1 MRPVSAA
8 WKAGLCGRTSN
19 SPLHITRHLVSC
31 PGEHLQGSFF
41 VGRERETRGKTQGY
55 TLKTKTSPQKKVLSL
70 VLCVAM
76 LLSVMVM
83 GTGAASFTDQDEFSD
98 NYAEAAEVLTG
109 MGIIQGYD
117 DGSFLPQRNINR
129 AQVATMIYRAATG
142 DVTDSKISQF
152 VGEDLFDDVN
162 ADDWFAGYVNYCGNA
177 EYIKGFTPDTFG
189 PYKQVTGYQVLA
201 MILRAVGYDENDEY
215 TGDQWTLRVAAT
227 AREQGLLDNLN
238 PDTNLAEPATRELV
252 AQLIFEAI
260 QIDTV
265 RYSPAA
271 GAYRPSTTP
280 ASSLG
285 EQVFDLAVVN
295 DNDVWGRP
303 ATIWYAESSTY
314 WNGAVKNDGYQSDKD
329 DLYATI
335 EEEALAT
342 YTTAVTECD
351 LVEES
356 GVDGAV
362 DVWTNGNLV
371 KDGDNLNANATRTQL
386 GAQGRLT
393 EVYTDRI
400 VYIDT
405 FLAMVTDVTEARD
418 DANGHLAREAL
429 LELTVYNTPTTNT
442 GTGDEVYLTSDS
454 NWEYAEGD
462 MLLVNAVT
470 ENSNSL
476 TVKTEDDSV
485 TGYSGKYAVAD
496 DTLEIVQVAESFVG
510 AQTYRQWNNDQHTIG
525 DEVYNDAVN
534 FYLDQ
539 AGLAKT
545 ENFNWWLDQYGNV
558 IGSTEIDRTGYAVL
572 KDLTWING
580 GRDGGYA
587 EATLIYFND
596 GQTTEETVEVNS
608 IDGNYAES
616 GWTADN
622 AIPTLDDNQ
631 GIGTGFVG
639 TTAKVSSDGRYN
651 GIYDGYA
658 LYQVYTEDDGTVN
671 LEGVVNTDYEV
682 IGYAE
687 DARLDTGS
695 SAILDN
701 GVKIHLSNN
710 TEFLVRTGT
719 NGDYTYTAYTG
730 TQDLP
735 DFAWNSVDVFYDSE
749 NLSDTNNIASY
760 VYIKD
765 YTEQAD
771 FGRHLFVIEDNYATE
786 VGSGVWQMNVVVGNT
801 ERTIETTEAVKNI
814 LVNNVGKLYHAF
826 WETDVTNPDYGQVT
840 AVALVNEKVDGSHV
854 GGYTGVCDY
863 LVDDAYISGNTIV
876 SDGVSYTVNSATTF
890 ITLDGTEVYYDLDTL
905 EDALND
911 DTTGTIGV
919 WVVDNRFDGN
929 YNVASTVYVG
939 TKLDDR
945 TALNVTSATG
955 GTVGDAEFAANN
967 ETATIEV
974 DYAKGITQDTLTYT
988 ASDAN
993 SVLIVNGGTPVS
1005 NPTGTAAASSTDAVY
1020 SNNSSREVVVWNE
1033 AGTDSVTY
1041 TIVLNWYDLGT
1052 DATLDT
1058 VYLRNN
1064 NTTLP
1069 NWHSTA
1075 AKAVAD
1081 PQGMK
1086 VVADSV
1092 EMKVTA
1098 TDSNATVAIG
1108 RGTTVDLAVDDLTE
1122 TDTIELSNTTDLSG
1136 GYVLIRITSEDGN
1149 NVSYYAYQIQ

>member
-1 MRPVSAA
+1 M
-8 WKAGLCGRTSN
+8 
-19 SPLHITRHLVSC
+19 
-31 PGEHLQGSFF
+31 
-41 VGRERETRGKTQGY
+41 GRERETRGKTQRY

-83 GTGAASFTDQDEFSD
+83 GTGAAFTDEDEFSPQ
-98 NYAEAAEVLTG
+98 YQEAAEVLTNLKV
-109 MGIIQGYD
+109 IQGYE
-117 DGSFLPQRNINR
+117 DGSYFLPQRNITR

-142 DVTDSKISQF
+142 DVNNTQVGQYVDYDQFNDVSATD
-152 VGEDLFDDVN
+152 
-162 ADDWFAGYVNYCGNA
+162 WHAGYVNYCANA
-177 EYIKGFTPDTFG
+177 ELIKGFTPDTFG
-189 PYKQVTGYQVLA
+189 PNKNVTGYQVLA
-201 MILRAVGYDENDEY
+201 MILRAVGYDKNNEF
-215 TGDQWTLRVAAT
+215 TGTNWTINVAST
-227 AREQGLLDNLN
+227 AMQEGLLKNVDGSVDLS
-238 PDTNLAEPATRELV
+238 APATRELV
-252 AQLIFEAI
+252 AEFIFRAI
-260 QIDTV
+260 HPDVETV
-265 RYSPAA
+265 HYVPAA
-271 GAYRPSTTP
+271 GIYRDEG
-280 ASSLG
+280 SSLG

-771 FGRHLFVIEDNYATE
+771 FDSHLFVIEDSYATE
-786 VGSGVWQMNVVVGNT
+786 VGSGVWQMNVVVNDT
-801 ERTIETTEAVKNI
+801 ERTIETTEAVKDI
-814 LVNNVGKLYHAF
+814 LVANVGKLFHAT
-826 WETDVTNPDYGQVT
+826 WDEVVNSPTYGQLTNVD
-840 AVALVNEKVDGSHV
+840 LVNELTDVN
-854 GGYTGVCDY
+854 GVCDY
-863 LVDDAYISGNTIV
+863 LVDNARISGNTIV

-890 ITLDGTEVYYDLDTL
+890 ITLDGTEVYYDLETL

-939 TKLDDR
+939 TKLSAD
-945 TALNVTSATG
+945 TSASISAVPYGDTEVMEPTSVTG
-955 GTVGDAEFAANN
+955 NTYTFNLPVGKIGAKVTVDPTNNNAIVEVEDQFYDIWSEDKAKDTSRENIVVWAENGRDSASYTVNVVGTADTHRDGMVTKIADQSIICAQEAAGYTKISDAPVLDLNLGAAKELIVSLINPTVKASWATYTDTADAANGDADDFTAINGTLSTSVLTDKNILVLKIEKVNAG
-967 ETATIEV
+967 ETITLN
-974 DYAKGITQDTLTYT
+974 DGITT
-988 ASDAN
+988 ASALY
-993 SVLIVNGGTPVS
+993 V
-1005 NPTGTAAASSTDAVY
+1005 VY
-1020 SNNSSREVVVWNE
+1020 E
-1033 AGTDSVTY
+1033 
-1041 TIVLNWYDLGT
+1041 I
-1052 DATLDT
+1052 
-1058 VYLRNN
+1058 
-1064 NTTLP
+1064 
-1069 NWHSTA
+1069 
-1075 AKAVAD
+1075 K
-1081 PQGMK
+1081 
-1086 VVADSV
+1086 
-1092 EMKVTA
+1092 
-1098 TDSNATVAIG
+1098 
-1108 RGTTVDLAVDDLTE
+1108 
-1122 TDTIELSNTTDLSG
+1122 
-1136 GYVLIRITSEDGN
+1136 
-1149 NVSYYAYQIQ
+1149 

>member
-1 MRPVSAA
+1 M
-8 WKAGLCGRTSN
+8 
-19 SPLHITRHLVSC
+19 
-31 PGEHLQGSFF
+31 
-41 VGRERETRGKTQGY
+41 
-55 TLKTKTSPQKKVLSL
+55 
-70 VLCVAM
+70 
-76 LLSVMVM
+76 
-83 GTGAASFTDQDEFSD
+83 
-98 NYAEAAEVLTG
+98 
-109 MGIIQGYD
+109 
-117 DGSFLPQRNINR
+117 
-129 AQVATMIYRAATG
+129 
-142 DVTDSKISQF
+142 
-152 VGEDLFDDVN
+152 
-162 ADDWFAGYVNYCGNA
+162 
-177 EYIKGFTPDTFG
+177 
-189 PYKQVTGYQVLA
+189 
-201 MILRAVGYDENDEY
+201 
-215 TGDQWTLRVAAT
+215 
-227 AREQGLLDNLN
+227 
-238 PDTNLAEPATRELV
+238 
-252 AQLIFEAI
+252 
-260 QIDTV
+260 
-265 RYSPAA
+265 
-271 GAYRPSTTP
+271 
-280 ASSLG
+280 
-285 EQVFDLAVVN
+285 
-295 DNDVWGRP
+295 
-303 ATIWYAESSTY
+303 
-314 WNGAVKNDGYQSDKD
+314 
-329 DLYATI
+329 
-335 EEEALAT
+335 
-342 YTTAVTECD
+342 
-351 LVEES
+351 EES

-429 LELTVYNTPTTNT
+429 LELTVYNTSTTNT
-442 GTGDEVYLTSDS
+442 GTGDKVYLTSDS

-476 TVKTEDDSV
+476 TVKTEDESV

-496 DTLEIVQVAESFVG
+496 ATLEIVQVAESFVG

-608 IDGNYAES
+608 IDGICAES
-616 GWTADN
+616 GWSVDN

-631 GIGTGFVG
+631 GIGTGFVNSQPP
-639 TTAKVSSDGRYN
+639 TAKVSSDGRYN

-658 LYQVYTEDDGTVN
+658 LYQVYTEDDGTVK

-719 NGDYTYTAYTG
+719 DGDYTYTAYTG

-735 DFAWNSVDVFYDSE
+735 DFAWDSVDVFYDSE
-749 NLSDTNNIASY
+749 NLNDTNNIASY
-760 VYIKD
+760 VYIQN

-826 WETDVTNPDYGQVT
+826 WETGVADPAYGQVT
-840 AVALVNEKVDGSHV
+840 AVALVNEGVDGSHT

-863 LVDDAYISGNTIV
+863 LDEDAYISGNTIV

-939 TKLDDR
+939 TKLDTS
-945 TALNVTSATG
+945 TALTVDSNV
-955 GTVGDAEFAANN
+955 DAEVSDATFTSDN
-967 ETATIEV
+967 TATINVSYER
-974 DYAKGITQDTLTYT
+974 GTTQDTLTYT
-988 ASDAN
+988 ANDAN
-993 SVLIVNGGTPVS
+993 SVIKVNEEDPV
-1005 NPTGTAAASSTDAVY
+1005 TGTFTTNGANAAFVKDTVY
-1020 SNNSSREVVVWNE
+1020 GQYPDNVNPSRTVVVWNE
-1033 AGTDSVTY
+1033 AGTAKVTY
-1041 TIVLNWYDLGT
+1041 TIALNWQAPITWTQPTGIS
-1052 DATLDT
+1052 
-1058 VYLRNN
+1058 N
-1064 NTTLP
+1064 NTDYLYATIDGEQYIYVAPATTKTL
-1069 NWHSTA
+1069 SQV
-1075 AKAVAD
+1075 AVD
-1081 PQGMK
+1081 WYQSGKGVLTITVNGQTTK
-1086 VVADSV
+1086 V
-1092 EMKVTA
+1092 EGNNT
-1098 TDSNATVAIG
+1098 NQETVASALN
-1108 RGTTVDLAVDDLTE
+1108 RGAVLTLTNDSGE
-1122 TDTIELSNTTDLSG
+1122 WTIVMTK
-1136 GYVLIRITSEDGN
+1136 
-1149 NVSYYAYQIQ
+1149 

>member
-1 MRPVSAA
+1 M
-8 WKAGLCGRTSN
+8 
-19 SPLHITRHLVSC
+19 
-31 PGEHLQGSFF
+31 
-41 VGRERETRGKTQGY
+41 
-55 TLKTKTSPQKKVLSL
+55 
-70 VLCVAM
+70 LCVAM

-83 GTGAASFTDQDEFSD
+83 GTGAVTLTDSEDISPQ
-98 NYAEAAEVLTG
+98 YREAAEVLTG
-109 MGIIQGYD
+109 MGIINGYED
-117 DGSFLPQRNINR
+117 DSFKPQQSITR
-129 AQVATMIYRAATG
+129 AEVAAMIYRVATG
-142 DVTDSKISQF
+142 DVEDEKADINAGAKIFTD
-152 VGEDLFDDVN
+152 VDP
-162 ADDWFAGYVNYCGNA
+162 DDWYAGYVNYCGDA
-177 EYIKGFTPDTFG
+177 EYIKGFEDDSFRADEN
-189 PYKQVTGYQVLA
+189 VTGYQVLA
-201 MILRAVGYDENDEY
+201 MILRAVGYDKNNEF
-215 TGDQWTLRVAAT
+215 TGTNWTINVAST
-227 AREQGLLDNLN
+227 AAEVGMLKNVDSSVNLS
-238 PDTNLAEPATRELV
+238 AEAPRELV
-252 AQLIFEAI
+252 AEFIFQAVRPVAEDSQTQL
-260 QIDTV
+260 V
-265 RYSPAA
+265 HWSPAA
-271 GAYRPSTTP
+271 GDYRPDNAWNP
-280 ASSLG
+280 ESLG
-285 EQVFDLAVVN
+285 EKVFDLALDPN
-295 DNDVWGRP
+295 SADAWGRP
-303 ATIWYAESSTY
+303 SDTWYA
-314 WNGAVKNDGYQSDKD
+314 NDGKYNTDAETI
-329 DLYATI
+329 YAVI

-429 LELTVYNTPTTNT
+429 LELTVYNTSTTNT
-442 GTGDEVYLTSDS
+442 GTGDKVYLTSDS

-476 TVKTEDDSV
+476 TVKTENESV
-485 TGYSGKYAVAD
+485 TGYSGKYDLAD
-496 DTLEIVQVAESFVG
+496 ATLEIVQAAESFVG

-596 GQTTEETVEVNS
+596 GQTTEETVEVNF
-608 IDGNYAES
+608 IDGICAES
-616 GWTADN
+616 GWSVDN

-631 GIGTGFVG
+631 GIGTGFVNSQLP
-639 TTAKVSSDGRYN
+639 TAKVSSDGRYN

-671 LEGVVNTDYEV
+671 LEGVVNTGYEV

-735 DFAWNSVDVFYDSE
+735 DFAWDSVDVFYDSE
-749 NLSDTNNIASY
+749 NLNDTNNIASY

-826 WETDVTNPDYGQVT
+826 WDTDVDSATKTYGHLT
-840 AVALVNEKVDGSHV
+840 DVALVNEAVDGSHV

-939 TKLDDR
+939 TKLDTS
-945 TALNVTSATG
+945 TALTVDSNV
-955 GTVGDAEFAANN
+955 DAEVSDATFTSDN
-967 ETATIEV
+967 TATIEV

-1020 SNNSSREVVVWNE
+1020 SNNPSRKVVVWNE

-1041 TIVLNWYDLGT
+1041 TIVLDWYDLGT

-1058 VYLRNN
+1058 VYLGNN

-1069 NWHSTA
+1069 GWHSTA
-1075 AKAVAD
+1075 EYAVQY
-1081 PQGMK
+1081 PQSLAIS
-1086 VVADSV
+1086 ADSV
-1092 EMKVTA
+1092 VMTVTP

-1108 RGTTVDLAVDDLTE
+1108 RGTTVDLAVADLTE

-1149 NVSYYAYQIQ
+1149 YVSYYAYRIQ

>member
-1 MRPVSAA
+1 M
-8 WKAGLCGRTSN
+8 
-19 SPLHITRHLVSC
+19 
-31 PGEHLQGSFF
+31 
-41 VGRERETRGKTQGY
+41 GRERETRGKTQGY

-83 GTGAASFTDQDEFSD
+83 GTGAAFSDEDEFSPQ
-98 NYAEAAEVLTG
+98 YQEAAEVLTNLKV
-109 MGIIQGYD
+109 MQGYD
-117 DGSFLPQRNINR
+117 DGSYFLPQRNITR

-142 DVTDSKISQF
+142 DVNDTQVGQYVDYDQFNDVSATD
-152 VGEDLFDDVN
+152 
-162 ADDWFAGYVNYCGNA
+162 WHAGYVNYCANA
-177 EYIKGFTPDTFG
+177 ELIKGFTPDTFG
-189 PYKQVTGYQVLA
+189 PNKNVTGYQVLA
-201 MILRAVGYDENDEY
+201 MILRAVGYDKNNEF
-215 TGDQWTLRVAAT
+215 TGTNWTINVAST
-227 AREQGLLDNLN
+227 AMQEGLLKNVDGSVDLS
-238 PDTNLAEPATRELV
+238 APATRELV
-252 AQLIFEAI
+252 AEFIFRAI
-260 QIDTV
+260 HPDVETV
-265 RYSPAA
+265 HYVPAA
-271 GAYRPSTTP
+271 GIYRDEG
-280 ASSLG
+280 SSLG

>member
-1 MRPVSAA
+1 MLPQVD
-8 WKAGLCGRTSN
+8 WN
-19 SPLHITRHLVSC
+19 SPREMGRNPPFFPVGTQWETCGKNRR
-31 PGEHLQGSFF
+31 QGL
-41 VGRERETRGKTQGY
+41 GKKGFA
-55 TLKTKTSPQKKVLSL
+55 QKKVLSL

-201 MILRAVGYDENDEY
+201 MILRAVGYDENNEY

-285 EQVFDLAVVN
+285 EQVFDLAVT
-295 DNDVWGRP
+295 DDTDMWGRP
-303 ATIWYAESSTY
+303 ATVWYAESSTY

-429 LELTVYNTPTTNT
+429 LELTVYNTSTTNT
-442 GTGDEVYLTSDS
+442 GTGDKVYLTSDS

-476 TVKTEDDSV
+476 TVKTEDESV

-496 DTLEIVQVAESFVG
+496 ATLEIVQVAESFVG

-608 IDGNYAES
+608 IDGICAES
-616 GWTADN
+616 GWSVDN

-631 GIGTGFVG
+631 GIGTGFVNSQPP
-639 TTAKVSSDGRYN
+639 TAKVSSDGRYN

-658 LYQVYTEDDGTVN
+658 LYQVYTEDDGTVK

-719 NGDYTYTAYTG
+719 DGDYTYTAYTG

-735 DFAWNSVDVFYDSE
+735 DFAWDSVDVFYDSE
-749 NLSDTNNIASY
+749 NLNDTNNIASY
-760 VYIKD
+760 VYIQN

-826 WETDVTNPDYGQVT
+826 WETGVADPAYGQVT
-840 AVALVNEKVDGSHV
+840 AVALVNEGVDGSHT

-863 LVDDAYISGNTIV
+863 LDEDAYISGNTIV

-939 TKLDDR
+939 TKLDTS
-945 TALNVTSATG
+945 TALTVDSNV
-955 GTVGDAEFAANN
+955 DAEVSDATFTSDN
-967 ETATIEV
+967 TATINVSYER
-974 DYAKGITQDTLTYT
+974 GTTQDTLTYT
-988 ASDAN
+988 ANDAN
-993 SVLIVNGGTPVS
+993 SVIKVNEEDPV
-1005 NPTGTAAASSTDAVY
+1005 TGTFTTNGANAAFVKDTVY
-1020 SNNSSREVVVWNE
+1020 GQYPDNVNPSRTVVVWNE
-1033 AGTDSVTY
+1033 AGTAKVTY
-1041 TIVLNWYDLGT
+1041 TIALNWQAPITWTQPTGIS
-1052 DATLDT
+1052 
-1058 VYLRNN
+1058 N
-1064 NTTLP
+1064 NTDYLYATIDGEQYIYVAPATTKTL
-1069 NWHSTA
+1069 SQ
-1075 AKAVAD
+1075 V
-1081 PQGMK
+1081 
-1086 VVADSV
+1086 
-1092 EMKVTA
+1092 
-1098 TDSNATVAIG
+1098 
-1108 RGTTVDLAVDDLTE
+1108 AVDWYQSVNSRSRLYCLTIQ
-1122 TDTIELSNTTDLSG
+1122 DFPAHSQPIYTTLTPKSTTWSPDNKSQVAP
-1136 GYVLIRITSEDGN
+1136 VLP
-1149 NVSYYAYQIQ
+1149 V

>member
-1 MRPVSAA
+1 M
-8 WKAGLCGRTSN
+8 
-19 SPLHITRHLVSC
+19 
-31 PGEHLQGSFF
+31 
-41 VGRERETRGKTQGY
+41 GRERETRGKTQRY

-83 GTGAASFTDQDEFSD
+83 GTGAAFTDEDEFSPQ
-98 NYAEAAEVLTG
+98 YQEAAEVLTNLKV
-109 MGIIQGYD
+109 MQGYD
-117 DGSFLPQRNINR
+117 DGSYFLPQRNITR

-142 DVTDSKISQF
+142 DVNDTQVGQYVDYDQFNDVSATD
-152 VGEDLFDDVN
+152 
-162 ADDWFAGYVNYCGNA
+162 WHAGYVNYCANA
-177 EYIKGFTPDTFG
+177 ELIKGFTPDTFG
-189 PYKQVTGYQVLA
+189 PNKNVTGYQVLA
-201 MILRAVGYDENDEY
+201 MILRAVGYDKNNEF
-215 TGDQWTLRVAAT
+215 TGTNWTINVAST
-227 AREQGLLDNLN
+227 AMQEGLLKNVDGSVDLS
-238 PDTNLAEPATRELV
+238 APATRELV
-252 AQLIFEAI
+252 AEFIFRAI
-260 QIDTV
+260 HPDVETV
-265 RYSPAA
+265 HYVPAA
-271 GAYRPSTTP
+271 GIYRDEG
-280 ASSLG
+280 SSLG

-771 FGRHLFVIEDNYATE
+771 FDSHLFVIEDSYATE
-786 VGSGVWQMNVVVGNT
+786 VGSGVWQMNVVVNDT
-801 ERTIETTEAVKNI
+801 ERTIETTEAVKDI
-814 LVNNVGKLYHAF
+814 LVANVGKLFHAT
-826 WETDVTNPDYGQVT
+826 WDEVVNSPTYGQLTNVD
-840 AVALVNEKVDGSHV
+840 LVNELTDVN
-854 GGYTGVCDY
+854 GVCDY
-863 LVDDAYISGNTIV
+863 LVDNARISGNTIV

-890 ITLDGTEVYYDLDTL
+890 ITLDGTEVYYDLETL

-939 TKLDDR
+939 TKLSAD
-945 TALNVTSATG
+945 TSASISAVPYGDTEVMEPTSVTG
-955 GTVGDAEFAANN
+955 NTYTFNLPVGKIGAKVTVDPTNNNAIVEVEDQFYDIWSEDKAKDTSRENIVVWAENGRDSASYTVNVVGTADTHRDGMVTKIADQSIICAQEAAGYTKISDAPVLDLNLGAAKELIVSLINPTVKASWATYTDTADAANGDADDFTAINGTLSTSVLTDKNILVLKIEKVNAG
-967 ETATIEV
+967 ETITLN
-974 DYAKGITQDTLTYT
+974 DGITT
-988 ASDAN
+988 ASALY
-993 SVLIVNGGTPVS
+993 V
-1005 NPTGTAAASSTDAVY
+1005 VY
-1020 SNNSSREVVVWNE
+1020 E
-1033 AGTDSVTY
+1033 
-1041 TIVLNWYDLGT
+1041 I
-1052 DATLDT
+1052 
-1058 VYLRNN
+1058 
-1064 NTTLP
+1064 
-1069 NWHSTA
+1069 
-1075 AKAVAD
+1075 K
-1081 PQGMK
+1081 
-1086 VVADSV
+1086 
-1092 EMKVTA
+1092 
-1098 TDSNATVAIG
+1098 
-1108 RGTTVDLAVDDLTE
+1108 
-1122 TDTIELSNTTDLSG
+1122 
-1136 GYVLIRITSEDGN
+1136 
-1149 NVSYYAYQIQ
+1149 

>member
-1 MRPVSAA
+1 M
-8 WKAGLCGRTSN
+8 
-19 SPLHITRHLVSC
+19 
-31 PGEHLQGSFF
+31 
-41 VGRERETRGKTQGY
+41 
-55 TLKTKTSPQKKVLSL
+55 
-70 VLCVAM
+70 LCVAM
-76 LLSVMVM
+76 MLSVMVM
-83 GTGAASFTDQDEFSD
+83 STGAVTITDADDISPQ
-98 NYAEAAEVLTG
+98 YAEAAEVLTG
-109 MGIIQGYD
+109 MGIINGYED
-117 DGSFLPQRNINR
+117 DSFKPQQSITR
-129 AQVATMIYRAATG
+129 AEVAAMIYRVATG
-142 DVTDSKISQF
+142 DVDDEKADINA
-152 VGEDLFDDVN
+152 GAKLFTDVN
-162 ADDWFAGYVNYCGNA
+162 ADDWFAGYVNYCGDA
-177 EYIKGFTPDTFG
+177 EYIKGYEDDSFRADNN
-189 PYKQVTGYQVLA
+189 VTGYEVLA
-201 MILRAVGYDENDEY
+201 MILRAVGYDKNKEFTGPTWTINVASTATELGMLEN
-215 TGDQWTLRVAAT
+215 
-227 AREQGLLDNLN
+227 LDNSV
-238 PDTNLAEPATRELV
+238 NLAEPATREVV
-252 AQLIFEAI
+252 AELIFRAI
-260 QIDTV
+260 VPDVPTVNYVPAIGDYLPDTW
-265 RYSPAA
+265 
-271 GAYRPSTTP
+271 GL
-280 ASSLG
+280 SLG
-285 EQVFDLAVVN
+285 EQVFDLDSA
-295 DNDVWGRP
+295 DDADVWGRP
-303 ATIWYAESSTY
+303 ATVWYADNDKA
-314 WNGAVKNDGYQSDKD
+314 NGQYDKD
-329 DLYATI
+329 DETVYATI
-335 EEEALAT
+335 EEEALAV

-418 DANGHLAREAL
+418 DANGHLARKAL
-429 LELTVYNTPTTNT
+429 LELTVYNTSTTNT
-442 GTGDEVYLTSDS
+442 GTGDKVYLTSDS

-476 TVKTEDDSV
+476 TVKTESKSV
-485 TGYSGKYAVAD
+485 TGYSGKYDLAD
-496 DTLEIVQVAESFVG
+496 ATLEIVQSAESFVG

-596 GQTTEETVEVNS
+596 GQTTEETVEVNF
-608 IDGNYAES
+608 IDGICEES
-616 GWTADN
+616 GWSVDN

-631 GIGTGFVG
+631 GIGTGFVNSL
-639 TTAKVSSDGRYN
+639 TPTAKVSSDGRYN

-671 LEGVVNTDYEV
+671 LEGVVNTGYEV

-735 DFAWNSVDVFYDSE
+735 DFAWESVDVFYDSE
-749 NLSDTNNIASY
+749 NLNDTNNIASY
-760 VYIKD
+760 VYIQN

-826 WETDVTNPDYGQVT
+826 WDTDVDSDTETYGHLT
-840 AVALVNEKVDGSHV
+840 DVALVNEAVDGSHV

-939 TKLDDR
+939 TKLDTS
-945 TALNVTSATG
+945 TALTVDSNV
-955 GTVGDAEFAANN
+955 DAEVSDATFTSDN
-967 ETATIEV
+967 TATINVSYER
-974 DYAKGITQDTLTYT
+974 GTTQDTLTYT
-988 ASDAN
+988 ANDAN
-993 SVLIVNGGTPVS
+993 SVIKVNEKDPV
-1005 NPTGTAAASSTDAVY
+1005 TGTFTTNGANAAFDKDTVY
-1020 SNNSSREVVVWNE
+1020 GQYPDNVNPSRTVVVWNE
-1033 AGTDSVTY
+1033 AGTAKVTY
-1041 TIVLNWYDLGT
+1041 TIALNWQAPITWTRPTGIS
-1052 DATLDT
+1052 
-1058 VYLRNN
+1058 N
-1064 NTTLP
+1064 NTDYLYATIDGEQYIYVAPATTKTL
-1069 NWHSTA
+1069 S
-1075 AKAVAD
+1075 
-1081 PQGMK
+1081 Q
-1086 VVADSV
+1086 
-1092 EMKVTA
+1092 
-1098 TDSNATVAIG
+1098 
-1108 RGTTVDLAVDDLTE
+1108 LAVDWYQNGAGILTITVNDQTTKVEGGTTNQE
-1122 TDTIELSNTTDLSG
+1122 TVASALNRGAVLTLTNTSGEWTIVMTK
-1136 GYVLIRITSEDGN
+1136 
-1149 NVSYYAYQIQ
+1149 

>member
-1 MRPVSAA
+1 
-8 WKAGLCGRTSN
+8 
-19 SPLHITRHLVSC
+19 
-31 PGEHLQGSFF
+31 
-41 VGRERETRGKTQGY
+41 
-55 TLKTKTSPQKKVLSL
+55 
-70 VLCVAM
+70 
-76 LLSVMVM
+76 
-83 GTGAASFTDQDEFSD
+83 
-98 NYAEAAEVLTG
+98 
-109 MGIIQGYD
+109 
-117 DGSFLPQRNINR
+117 
-129 AQVATMIYRAATG
+129 
-142 DVTDSKISQF
+142 
-152 VGEDLFDDVN
+152 
-162 ADDWFAGYVNYCGNA
+162 
-177 EYIKGFTPDTFG
+177 
-189 PYKQVTGYQVLA
+189 
-201 MILRAVGYDENDEY
+201 
-215 TGDQWTLRVAAT
+215 
-227 AREQGLLDNLN
+227 
-238 PDTNLAEPATRELV
+238 
-252 AQLIFEAI
+252 
-260 QIDTV
+260 
-265 RYSPAA
+265 
-271 GAYRPSTTP
+271 
-280 ASSLG
+280 
-285 EQVFDLAVVN
+285 
-295 DNDVWGRP
+295 
-303 ATIWYAESSTY
+303 
-314 WNGAVKNDGYQSDKD
+314 

-429 LELTVYNTPTTNT
+429 LELTVYNTSTTNT
-442 GTGDEVYLTSDS
+442 GTGDKVYLTSDS

-476 TVKTEDDSV
+476 TVKTEDESV

-496 DTLEIVQVAESFVG
+496 ATLEIVQVAESFVG

-608 IDGNYAES
+608 IDGICAES
-616 GWTADN
+616 GWSVDN

-631 GIGTGFVG
+631 GIGTGFVNSQPP
-639 TTAKVSSDGRYN
+639 TAKVSSDGRYN

-658 LYQVYTEDDGTVN
+658 LYQVYTEDDGTVK

-719 NGDYTYTAYTG
+719 DGDYTYTAYTG

-735 DFAWNSVDVFYDSE
+735 DFAWDSVDVFYDSE
-749 NLSDTNNIASY
+749 NLNDTNNIASY
-760 VYIKD
+760 VYIQN

-826 WETDVTNPDYGQVT
+826 WETGVADPAYGQVT
-840 AVALVNEKVDGSHV
+840 AVALVNEGVDGSHT

-863 LVDDAYISGNTIV
+863 LDEDAYISGNTIV

-939 TKLDDR
+939 TKLDTS
-945 TALNVTSATG
+945 TALTVDSNV
-955 GTVGDAEFAANN
+955 DAEVSDATFTSDN
-967 ETATIEV
+967 TATINVSYER
-974 DYAKGITQDTLTYT
+974 GTTQDTLTYT
-988 ASDAN
+988 ANDAN
-993 SVLIVNGGTPVS
+993 SVIKVNEEDPV
-1005 NPTGTAAASSTDAVY
+1005 TGTFTTNGANAAFVKDTVY
-1020 SNNSSREVVVWNE
+1020 GQYPDNVNPSRTVVVWNE
-1033 AGTDSVTY
+1033 AGTAKVTY
-1041 TIVLNWYDLGT
+1041 TIALNWQAPITWTQPTGIS
-1052 DATLDT
+1052 
-1058 VYLRNN
+1058 N
-1064 NTTLP
+1064 NTDYLYATIDGEQYIYVAPATTKTL
-1069 NWHSTA
+1069 SQ
-1075 AKAVAD
+1075 V
-1081 PQGMK
+1081 
-1086 VVADSV
+1086 
-1092 EMKVTA
+1092 
-1098 TDSNATVAIG
+1098 
-1108 RGTTVDLAVDDLTE
+1108 AVDWYQSVNSRSRLYCLTIQ
-1122 TDTIELSNTTDLSG
+1122 DFPAHSQPIYTTLTPKSTTWSPDNKSQVG
-1136 GYVLIRITSEDGN
+1136 PVLP
-1149 NVSYYAYQIQ
+1149 V

>member
-1 MRPVSAA
+1 M
-8 WKAGLCGRTSN
+8 G
-19 SPLHITRHLVSC
+19 
-31 PGEHLQGSFF
+31 
-41 VGRERETRGKTQGY
+41 
-55 TLKTKTSPQKKVLSL
+55 TKGFAQKKVLSL

-83 GTGAASFTDQDEFSD
+83 GTGAAFTDEDDFSPQ
-98 NYAEAAEVLTG
+98 YAEAAEVLAG
-109 MGIIQGYD
+109 MKVMQGYD
-117 DGSFLPQRNINR
+117 DGSFLPQRNITR

-142 DVTDSKISQF
+142 DVTDTQTPIYADYDK
-152 VGEDLFDDVN
+152 FDDVQS
-162 ADDWFAGYVNYCGNA
+162 DDWFAGYVNYCGNA

-285 EQVFDLAVVN
+285 EQVFDLAVT
-295 DNDVWGRP
+295 DDTDMWGRP
-303 ATIWYAESSTY
+303 ATVWYAESSTY

-342 YTTAVTECD
+342 YTSAVTECD

-429 LELTVYNTPTTNT
+429 LELTVYNTSTTNT
-442 GTGDEVYLTSDS
+442 GIGDKVYLTSDS

-476 TVKTEDDSV
+476 TVKTEDESV

-771 FGRHLFVIEDNYATE
+771 FDSHLFVIEDSYATE
-786 VGSGVWQMNVVVGNT
+786 VGSGVWQMNVVVNDT
-801 ERTIETTEAVKNI
+801 ERTIETTEAVKDI
-814 LVNNVGKLYHAF
+814 LVANVGKLFHAT
-826 WETDVTNPDYGQVT
+826 WDEVVNSPTYGQLTNVD
-840 AVALVNEKVDGSHV
+840 LVNELTDVN
-854 GGYTGVCDY
+854 GVCDY
-863 LVDDAYISGNTIV
+863 LVDNARISGNTIV

-890 ITLDGTEVYYDLDTL
+890 ITLDGTEVYYDLETL

-919 WVVDNRFDGN
+919 WVLDDTDDI
-929 YNVASTVYVG
+929 YNVASVVYVG
-939 TKLDDR
+939 TKLSDDVSATLVAEDGDKDFNGVLSTDMNGNKVFTITLDEDMVR
-945 TALNVTSATG
+945 NDLDSLIATATGDVNARLNVGDVNNCNITTKTDFLDYDRVLNMTTGNSEFTVTAENGRDTQKYLISVVEVDNQRDVISTIWDEDNRQTTLYNGDGVGYRDLSDAIKDVQTLDFKTAQKGALGLESGVDASSVKYGFFTSTATVKAG
-955 GTVGDAEFAANN
+955 GINTEIVTTGTIDAAN
-967 ETATIEV
+967 
-974 DYAKGITQDTLTYT
+974 
-988 ASDAN
+988 
-993 SVLIVNGGTPVS
+993 
-1005 NPTGTAAASSTDAVY
+1005 TGKCLAIAVTD
-1020 SNNSSREVVVWNE
+1020 
-1033 AGTDSVTY
+1033 G
-1041 TIVLNWYDLGT
+1041 
-1052 DATLDT
+1052 
-1058 VYLRNN
+1058 
-1064 NTTLP
+1064 
-1069 NWHSTA
+1069 
-1075 AKAVAD
+1075 
-1081 PQGMK
+1081 
-1086 VVADSV
+1086 
-1092 EMKVTA
+1092 
-1098 TDSNATVAIG
+1098 
-1108 RGTTVDLAVDDLTE
+1108 
-1122 TDTIELSNTTDLSG
+1122 
-1136 GYVLIRITSEDGN
+1136 DGN
-1149 NVSYYAYQIQ
+1149 TWYTVFNIVE

>member
-1 MRPVSAA
+1 M
-8 WKAGLCGRTSN
+8 
-19 SPLHITRHLVSC
+19 
-31 PGEHLQGSFF
+31 
-41 VGRERETRGKTQGY
+41 
-55 TLKTKTSPQKKVLSL
+55 
-70 VLCVAM
+70 
-76 LLSVMVM
+76 
-83 GTGAASFTDQDEFSD
+83 
-98 NYAEAAEVLTG
+98 
-109 MGIIQGYD
+109 
-117 DGSFLPQRNINR
+117 
-129 AQVATMIYRAATG
+129 
-142 DVTDSKISQF
+142 
-152 VGEDLFDDVN
+152 
-162 ADDWFAGYVNYCGNA
+162 
-177 EYIKGFTPDTFG
+177 
-189 PYKQVTGYQVLA
+189 
-201 MILRAVGYDENDEY
+201 
-215 TGDQWTLRVAAT
+215 
-227 AREQGLLDNLN
+227 
-238 PDTNLAEPATRELV
+238 
-252 AQLIFEAI
+252 
-260 QIDTV
+260 
-265 RYSPAA
+265 
-271 GAYRPSTTP
+271 
-280 ASSLG
+280 
-285 EQVFDLAVVN
+285 
-295 DNDVWGRP
+295 
-303 ATIWYAESSTY
+303 
-314 WNGAVKNDGYQSDKD
+314 
-329 DLYATI
+329 
-335 EEEALAT
+335 
-342 YTTAVTECD
+342 
-351 LVEES
+351 EES

-371 KDGDNLNANATRTQL
+371 KDGDNLKANATRTKL

-429 LELTVYNTPTTNT
+429 LELTVYNTSTTNT
-442 GTGDEVYLTSDS
+442 GTGDKVYLTSDS

-476 TVKTEDDSV
+476 TVKTEDESV

-496 DTLEIVQVAESFVG
+496 ATLEIVQVAESFVG

-608 IDGNYAES
+608 IDGICAES
-616 GWTADN
+616 GWSVDN

-631 GIGTGFVG
+631 GIGTGFVNSQPP
-639 TTAKVSSDGRYN
+639 TAKVSSDGRYN

-658 LYQVYTEDDGTVN
+658 LYQVYTEDDGTVK

-719 NGDYTYTAYTG
+719 DGDYTYTAYTG

-735 DFAWNSVDVFYDSE
+735 DFAWDSVDVFYDSE
-749 NLSDTNNIASY
+749 NLNDTNNIASY
-760 VYIKD
+760 VYIQN

-826 WETDVTNPDYGQVT
+826 WETGVADPAYGQVT
-840 AVALVNEKVDGSHV
+840 AVALVNEGVDGSHT

-863 LVDDAYISGNTIV
+863 LDEDAYISGNTIV

-939 TKLDDR
+939 TKLDTS
-945 TALNVTSATG
+945 TALTVDSNV
-955 GTVGDAEFAANN
+955 DAEVSDATFTSDN
-967 ETATIEV
+967 TATINVSYER
-974 DYAKGITQDTLTYT
+974 GTTQDTLTYT
-988 ASDAN
+988 ANDAN
-993 SVLIVNGGTPVS
+993 SVIKVNEEDPV
-1005 NPTGTAAASSTDAVY
+1005 TGTFTTNGANAAFVKDTVY
-1020 SNNSSREVVVWNE
+1020 GQYPDNVNPSRTVVVWNE
-1033 AGTDSVTY
+1033 AGTAKVTY
-1041 TIVLNWYDLGT
+1041 TIALNWQAPITWTQPTGIS
-1052 DATLDT
+1052 
-1058 VYLRNN
+1058 N
-1064 NTTLP
+1064 NTDYLYATIDGEQYIYVAPATTKTL
-1069 NWHSTA
+1069 SQV
-1075 AKAVAD
+1075 AVD
-1081 PQGMK
+1081 WYQSGKGVLTITVNGQTTK
-1086 VVADSV
+1086 V
-1092 EMKVTA
+1092 EGNNT
-1098 TDSNATVAIG
+1098 NQETVASALN
-1108 RGTTVDLAVDDLTE
+1108 RGAVLTLTNDSGE
-1122 TDTIELSNTTDLSG
+1122 WTIVMTK
-1136 GYVLIRITSEDGN
+1136 
-1149 NVSYYAYQIQ
+1149 